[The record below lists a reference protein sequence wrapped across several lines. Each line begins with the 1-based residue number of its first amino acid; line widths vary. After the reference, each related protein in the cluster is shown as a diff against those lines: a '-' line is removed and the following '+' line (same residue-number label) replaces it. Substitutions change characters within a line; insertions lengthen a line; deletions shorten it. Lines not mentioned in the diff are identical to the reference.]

1 MKLILPGVFL
11 LLLGVGN
18 IWVGS
23 YKADQYREVIEELS
37 LLQPTPGLE
46 GASTLRRIQLAE
58 EVSSRHYERLAKARA
73 RLDFYQLVTYGG
85 KVFVGLS
92 AVFLLGGMMLSY
104 LQQLS
109 ARTPYQ
115 TQATPYANELEDH
128 ESRLAA
134 PLH

>member
-23 YKADQYREVIEELS
+23 YKADQYREVIEEIS
-37 LLQPTPGLE
+37 LLQATPGLE

-92 AVFLLGGMMLSY
+92 TVFLLGGLMLSY

-109 ARTPYQ
+109 SRHQEANS
-115 TQATPYANELEDH
+115 YANDLDT
-128 ESRLAA
+128 SNAQA
-134 PLH
+134 IQI